1 MIRKLK
7 KMPYANATIIENDS
21 KNINL
26 ISYVTTVIE
35 IKDGWLQVNGL
46 YSRTTRR
53 HISNFMRE
61 FGFSYQLAKQLY
73 DDKMVLN
80 IFTGEVK
87 NLA

>member
-7 KMPYANATIIENDS
+7 KMPYANATIIEKDS

-46 YSRTTRR
+46 YSMTTRR

-73 DDKMVLN
+73 EDKMALN

>member
-21 KNINL
+21 KNISL
-26 ISYVTTVIE
+26 ISYVTTVVE

-46 YSRTTRR
+46 YSRTTRH

-73 DDKMVLN
+73 EDKMVLN

>member
-46 YSRTTRR
+46 YSMTTRR

-73 DDKMVLN
+73 EDKMALN

>member
-21 KNINL
+21 TNINL

-46 YSRTTRR
+46 YSMTTRR

-73 DDKMVLN
+73 EDKMALN

>member
-26 ISYVTTVIE
+26 ISYVTIVIE

-46 YSRTTRR
+46 YSMTTRR

-73 DDKMVLN
+73 EDKMVLN

>member
-46 YSRTTRR
+46 YSMTTRR

-73 DDKMVLN
+73 EDKMVLN